1 MSMHHS
7 PYSTTSNEPETSEE
21 SVLLNLIHSY
31 DWAAA
36 LARIT
41 THPSESRVIGEQGRT
56 PLLIAC
62 DHDAPAVVIHS
73 LLKAFPEATMMVGN
87 SKMNALHI
95 TCSSS
100 HASVHVARIL
110 LEAGKPH
117 IMTMM
122 HDVDGDTPLHT
133 ACRCGAPIEVLEVL
147 LRANPLAVH
156 ERDLEGLTPL
166 LRLWVRYTVILGND
180 AIESVNCAADLHGE
194 LLDAWKKT
202 ELLLRCAHRGT
213 CDDDPS
219 GHAFRAVHAACAVDC
234 PRSVVR
240 IAARMYPQ
248 QLEEL
253 DEKGQTP
260 LLIAAQSPVF
270 KVRDLSDEGYTFENI
285 IYGEETFDDEQNDH
299 NNENDGDQDGSSQ
312 PPVIEIILNANQGSA
327 SASAGIPDA
336 QGRLPLHIA
345 LESRK
350 TWKEGVKQLVE
361 VYPEVV
367 SILDPK
373 TALYPFMLAA
383 IGYGADLTT
392 VYEICRLN
400 PSLIPE
406 VYEKHHSSIL
416 L

>member
-1 MSMHHS
+1 MQYP
-7 PYSTTSNEPETSEE
+7 PYSNEPESTEE

-36 LARIT
+36 LARTT
-41 THPSESRVIGEQGRT
+41 THPSESRIIGEQGRT

-87 SKMNALHI
+87 SNMNALHI
-95 TCSSS
+95 TCSSN

-110 LEAGKPH
+110 LEAGKPDT
-117 IMTMM
+117 MTMM

-147 LRANPLAVH
+147 LRANPLAVY

-180 AIESVNCAADLHGE
+180 AIESVNCAADLNDE

-202 ELLLRCAHRGT
+202 ELLLRCAHKGT
-213 CDDDPS
+213 CDDDSS
-219 GHAFRAVHAACAVDC
+219 GHPFQAVHAACAVDC

-240 IAARMYPQ
+240 IAAKMYPY
-248 QLEEL
+248 QLSEL

-270 KVRDLSDEGYTFENI
+270 KVRDLSDQGYTFENV
-285 IYGEETFDDEQNDH
+285 IYGEETFDDEQKNGLG
-299 NNENDGDQDGSSQ
+299 NENEGDQEGFGQ
-312 PPVIEIILNANQGSA
+312 PPVIEIILNANQGGA
-327 SASAGIPDA
+327 SASAAIPDLH
-336 QGRLPLHIA
+336 GRLPLHVA
-345 LESRK
+345 LESPK
-350 TWKEGVKQLVE
+350 TWKEGVKQLVG
-361 VYPEVV
+361 VYPEAV

-373 TALYPFMLAA
+373 TAMFPFMLAA
-383 IGYGADLTT
+383 KRYGADLTT
-392 VYEICRLN
+392 IYEICRLN

-406 VYEKHHSSIL
+406 VYLKYHGPTL
-416 L
+416 